1 MPISEQ
7 QIEEFASR
15 TDRPIPGQSLTE
27 DPNKPAPYEQ
37 PPQVT
42 TRDEGVQY
50 FMDIILEEDTYSVI
64 MDALEDGV
72 PVMDL
77 VQGILVNAFEEGV
90 LNPDLMLM
98 LAEPLAYLLLG
109 LSEREGIRAR
119 IVSDPDDPA
128 DPDDLDN
135 WDYDEDD
142 EALMENSGNPFR
154 KQLQSIQNP
163 KNDEE
168 LNLDEVIKNAPSLMG
183 KPSKTKPSL
192 MAK

>member
-15 TDRPIPGQSLTE
+15 TDRPIPGQSLTQ
-27 DPNKPAPYEQ
+27 DPDKPAAYEQ

-42 TRDEGVQY
+42 TKDEGVQY
-50 FMDIILEEDTYSVI
+50 FMDIILEDDTYSAI
-64 MDALEDGV
+64 MDALADGV

-119 IVSDPDDPA
+119 IVTDPDDA
-128 DPDDLDN
+128 YDPDDLDN
-135 WDYDEDD
+135 WDYDE
-142 EALMENSGNPFR
+142 EETMKSSANPFR
-154 KQLQSIQNP
+154 ENLQSIKNP
-163 KNDEE
+163 KNDED
-168 LNLDEVIKNAPSLMG
+168 LNLDAVIKNAPSLMN
-183 KPSKTKPSL
+183 KPLDK
-192 MAK
+192 